1 MESMALSTDHD
12 FLYAQIAARIE
23 KQIKQNLLKPGDK
36 LPSVRML
43 SQEQGISMSTAYKAY
58 VELENMG
65 LIEARTKSGYYVKYL
80 PARFTSVPEAKPPM
94 K

>member
-1 MESMALSTDHD
+1 MESTLISTDHD

-58 VELENMG
+58 
-65 LIEARTKSGYYVKYL
+65 
-80 PARFTSVPEAKPPM
+80 
-94 K
+94 